1 MLLWAV
7 EVRAPVWDRAVNNE
21 HSGQAVADSAA
32 TVPRLQRVLK
42 LRDLI
47 IYGIVI
53 IQPIA
58 AVPLFGVAQKLS
70 RGHAV
75 TTILIAMVA
84 MLLTAVSYGRMAAL
98 YPAAGSAY
106 TYVGRGVNWHLG
118 FLAGWAMFMDYLL
131 NPLICTI
138 YVALT
143 IQRVFPSIP
152 YVAAASGFLL
162 LITLVNLRG
171 IRTTAHTNVVLVAI
185 MSVVIGAFIILA
197 IRFLFHLQG
206 WSGLISY
213 RPFYDSSQFQV
224 QALIA
229 GTSFAALTYIGFDG
243 ITTLAEEVENPKR
256 NVMLATVLVC
266 IFTGL
271 FSGLQIYFAQRV
283 WPDYQSFP
291 NLKTAFMDV
300 TRRVG
305 GPLLFNA
312 LGAIMVVGGFGAAM
326 GTQVGAARL
335 LFGMGRDNVVPRKIF
350 AYLDPKRNTPSYNI
364 ILIALFAFVG
374 AMTLTFEQ
382 GAEALNFGAFLSFM
396 GVNLAALWQF
406 YVLPQVGRGR
416 RFWADAF
423 VPGLG
428 FLFCLGI
435 WLGLRTPA
443 KLIGGVWFLL
453 GFGYLAFKTRGFRTQ
468 LVMTHFGK

>member
-1 MLLWAV
+1 M
-7 EVRAPVWDRAVNNE
+7 NNE
-21 HSGQAVADSAA
+21 RSGQAVADSAA
-32 TVPRLQRVLK
+32 PVPRLQRVLK

-47 IYGIVI
+47 VYGIII

-70 RGHAV
+70 RGHTV

-98 YPAAGSAY
+98 YPSAGSAY
-106 TYVGRGVNWHLG
+106 TYVGRGLNWHLG

-138 YVALT
+138 YASLT
-143 IQRVFPSIP
+143 IQRIFPSVP
-152 YVAAASGFLL
+152 YVAAATGFIL

-171 IRTTAHTNVVLVAI
+171 IRTTARTNVVLVAI
-185 MSVVIGAFIILA
+185 MSAVICVFIILA
-197 IRFLFHLQG
+197 IRYLFHFQG

-243 ITTLAEEVENPKR
+243 ITTLAEDVENPKR

-271 FSGLQIYFAQRV
+271 FSGLQIYLAQRV
-283 WPDYQSFP
+283 WPDYQNFP
-291 NLKTAFMDV
+291 SLETAFMDV

-312 LGAIMVVGGFGAAM
+312 LGAIMIVGGFGAAM

-335 LFGMGRDNVVPRKIF
+335 LFGMGRDDVVPRKIF

-364 ILIALFAFVG
+364 IFIALFAFVG

-406 YVLPQVGRGR
+406 YIRPQRGRQR
-416 RFWADAF
+416 RFWKDALL
-423 VPGLG
+423 PGLG

-443 KLIGGVWFLL
+443 KVIGGVWFLL
-453 GFGYLAFKTRGFRTQ
+453 GFGYLAFKTRGFRIEI
-468 LVMTHFGK
+468 VMTHFGDA

>member
-1 MLLWAV
+1 M
-7 EVRAPVWDRAVNNE
+7 
-21 HSGQAVADSAA
+21 ADSAA
-32 TVPRLQRVLK
+32 PVPRLQRVLK

-47 IYGIVI
+47 VYGIII

-70 RGHAV
+70 RGHTV

-98 YPAAGSAY
+98 YPSAGSAY
-106 TYVGRGVNWHLG
+106 TYVGRGLNWHLG

-138 YVALT
+138 YASLT
-143 IQRVFPSIP
+143 IQRIFPSVP
-152 YVAAASGFLL
+152 YVAAATGFILL
-162 LITLVNLRG
+162 LTLVNLRG
-171 IRTTAHTNVVLVAI
+171 IRTTARTNVVLVAI
-185 MSVVIGAFIILA
+185 MSAVICVFIILA
-197 IRFLFHLQG
+197 IRYLFHFQG

-243 ITTLAEEVENPKR
+243 ITTLAEDVENPKR

-271 FSGLQIYFAQRV
+271 FSGLQIYLAQRV
-283 WPDYQSFP
+283 WPDYLNFP
-291 NLKTAFMDV
+291 NLETAFMDV

-312 LGAIMVVGGFGAAM
+312 LGAIMIVGGFGAAM

-335 LFGMGRDNVVPRKIF
+335 LFGMGRDDVVPRKIF

-364 ILIALFAFVG
+364 IFIALFAFVG

-406 YVLPQVGRGR
+406 YIRPQRGRQR
-416 RFWADAF
+416 RFWKDALL
-423 VPGLG
+423 PGLG

-443 KLIGGVWFLL
+443 KVIGGVWFLL
-453 GFGYLAFKTRGFRTQ
+453 GFGYLAFKTRGFRTEI
-468 LVMTHFGK
+468 VMTHFGDA

>member
-1 MLLWAV
+1 M
-7 EVRAPVWDRAVNNE
+7 NNE
-21 HSGQAVADSAA
+21 RSGQAVADSAA
-32 TVPRLQRVLK
+32 PVPRLQRVLK

-47 IYGIVI
+47 VYGIII

-70 RGHAV
+70 RGHTV

-98 YPAAGSAY
+98 YPSAGSAY
-106 TYVGRGVNWHLG
+106 TYVGRGLNWHLG

-138 YVALT
+138 YASLT
-143 IQRVFPSIP
+143 IQRIFPSVP
-152 YVAAASGFLL
+152 YVAAATGFIL

-171 IRTTAHTNVVLVAI
+171 IRTTARTNVVLVAI
-185 MSVVIGAFIILA
+185 MSAVICVFIILA
-197 IRFLFHLQG
+197 IRYLFHFQG

-243 ITTLAEEVENPKR
+243 ITTLAEDVENPKR

-271 FSGLQIYFAQRV
+271 FSGLQIYLAQRV
-283 WPDYQSFP
+283 WPDYRNFP
-291 NLKTAFMDV
+291 NLETAFMDV
-300 TRRVG
+300 TRLVG

-312 LGAIMVVGGFGAAM
+312 LGAIVIVGGFGAAM

-335 LFGMGRDNVVPRKIF
+335 LFGMGRDDVVPRKIF

-364 ILIALFAFVG
+364 IFIALFAFVG

-406 YVLPQVGRGR
+406 YIRPQRGRQR
-416 RFWADAF
+416 RFWKDALL
-423 VPGLG
+423 PGLG
-428 FLFCLGI
+428 FVFCLGI

-443 KLIGGVWFLL
+443 KVIGGVWFLL
-453 GFGYLAFKTRGFRTQ
+453 GFGYLAFKTRGFRIEI
-468 LVMTHFGK
+468 VMTHFGDA